1 MDLAAPLKRL
11 SSHRT
16 GLVRRPRLFAS
27 HRIRSRCVPRIR
39 QTHWR
44 STPDDV
50 AADVRTV
57 HCQVASHV
65 PSSWFLTTSTV
76 CSLQVASGLLR
87 PEAGRGSLRF
97 PMNTPTMA
105 DRSRRPMAES
115 SWRSPVSHR
124 FPQRGSHPSK
134 NSPRQ

>member
-1 MDLAAPLKRL
+1 MTK
-11 SSHRT
+11 
-16 GLVRRPRLFAS
+16 
-27 HRIRSRCVPRIR
+27 
-39 QTHWR
+39 
-44 STPDDV
+44 
-50 AADVRTV
+50 
-57 HCQVASHV
+57 HV
-65 PSSWFLTTSTV
+65 PPSWFLTTSTV
-76 CSLQVASGLLR
+76 YSAQEALGLLHPKAR
-87 PEAGRGSLRF
+87 RGSLRF